1 MDNCDLLYA
10 LVFFYYFFSSLDG
23 MKRKYL
29 NAETRNYIY
38 EAKGGTNVFL

>member
-1 MDNCDLLYA
+1 MDNCGLLYA
-10 LVFFYYFFSSLDG
+10 LVFLLFFFSLDG